1 MYTFLSKKVWV
12 KDEMNEDDPI
22 SGQILIPFKEW

>member
-1 MYTFLSKKVWV
+1 MFFSKKIWV

-22 SGQILIPFKEW
+22 SGQILITFKEW

>member
-1 MYTFLSKKVWV
+1 MFFSKKVLV

-22 SGQILIPFKEW
+22 SSQNLITFKEW